1 MAGLPPDG
9 VYVTAP
15 LPPEMRVGVE
25 PGVVAEPTAEITDI
39 DGMPAQLTRIR
50 AERPAHIPAGP
61 PRVPAGFEFEAPRQ
75 AVQQGTL
82 QYDFPLLPAV
92 QCRII
97 FQGEVT
103 ADHLEQ
109 VLDYLTVACK
119 RLREQE
125 MRDVNKPKI
134 PQVEAPKGRGKKNA
148 KADAEGKD

>member
-1 MAGLPPDG
+1 MGGLPPDQA
-9 VYVTAP
+9 YVTAP
-15 LPPEMRVGVE
+15 LPPEMRAGVE
-25 PGVVAEPTAEITDI
+25 PGVVAEPTADITDI

-61 PRVPAGFEFEAPRQ
+61 PRVPAGFEFEAQRP

-109 VLDYLTVACK
+109 VLDYLTVACN
-119 RLREQE
+119 RLRKQGKLPKVETPE
-125 MRDVNKPKI
+125 PTTERKP
-134 PQVEAPKGRGKKNA
+134 QKNR
-148 KADAEGKD
+148 KARTTDGET